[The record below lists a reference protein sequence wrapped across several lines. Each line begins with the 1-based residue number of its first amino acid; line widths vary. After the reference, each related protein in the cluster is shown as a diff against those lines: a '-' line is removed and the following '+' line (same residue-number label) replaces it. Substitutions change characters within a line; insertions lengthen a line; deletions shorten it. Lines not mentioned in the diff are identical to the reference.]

1 MDVAARQHVGELV
14 ADQFA
19 DAKLALRAAACLIVT
34 LMTWHCFLF
43 RRDAGFEPRVHILKW
58 CLQSERGWLE

>member
-1 MDVAARQHVGELV
+1 V

-43 RRDAGFEPRVHILKW
+43 RRDAGFEPRIHILKW